1 MHSVLLELNLFFLF
15 EVFANFPSVRDYSC
29 YFKGKVI
36 YFLIIK
42 HHILLKG
49 LALLTRDW
57 LVLQEPRWT
66 WWITVHFQIS

>member
-42 HHILLKG
+42 HHIPLKVHCQYIVN
-49 LALLTRDW
+49 TR
-57 LVLQEPRWT
+57 LVGAT
-66 WWITVHFQIS
+66 GA